1 MRRLTR
7 GARTSSAAAAAV
19 LLLGANVLLPAA
31 ATAIQPPG
39 IDPAALPPDDTP
51 GPDQEMKQQNTC
63 ADPLTVATPDVSQP
77 APGNVMLDI
86 TQAWKYSTGAGVT
99 VGLIDTGVTPNP
111 RFPELFAGG
120 DYVMGDANGGLFD
133 CDSHG
138 TVVASIIAAQPSDPA
153 AKPPPMPPNA
163 GPPPAPPN
171 VEASPFPTT
180 PPPPPPKPSTVTV
193 TAPPPP
199 PPPGDA
205 PPPDEPVAPAAG
217 PGGGEQPPVPGPPPG
232 SPDGVVGVAPD
243 AALISVRQS
252 SSAFGPARPQP
263 GDNEEIR
270 RKAGDIAT
278 LARAV
283 VHLANLGVR
292 VMNISVTAC
301 INAAQPIDQAA
312 LGAAIHY
319 AAVDKDIVIVAAAG
333 NEGEGSACGQNPM
346 FNPLRPDDPRDWQ
359 DVSTIVTPAWY
370 SDYVLTVGAVSPDG
384 QPLPQSIAGPWVGV
398 AAPGLEVMGLSSV
411 NGAPINALPGRDPGK
426 AIPLSGTSFATAYTS
441 GVAALVRAKYPQLSS
456 HQIIRRITETAHNP
470 PRGVDNKVGYGVVDP
485 VAALTFDVPPGDRLP
500 PEHLTDLLH
509 VPAPPPPPD
518 LRPRHTAL
526 IGAAVVGV
534 LAVAVAG
541 VAAVRRRRS

>member
-1 MRRLTR
+1 MRR
-7 GARTSSAAAAAV
+7 ARTTTAAAAAV
-19 LLLGANVLLPAA
+19 VLLGANVVMP
-31 ATAIQPPG
+31 ATAVAIDPPG
-39 IDPAALPPDDTP
+39 VDPAALPPDDTP

-63 ADPLTVATPDVSQP
+63 ADPLTVATPDVVQA

-86 TQAWKYSTGAGVT
+86 TKAWKYSTGAGVT
-99 VGLIDTGVTPNP
+99 VGMIDTGVTPNP
-111 RFPELFAGG
+111 RFPALFAGG

-153 AKPPPMPPNA
+153 AKPPPMPANA
-163 GPPPAPPN
+163 APPPPPPPE

-180 PPPPPPKPSTVTV
+180 PPPAPPKPSTVTV

-199 PPPGDA
+199 PA
-205 PPPDEPVAPAAG
+205 EPPPPPPEEVAPAAG
-217 PGGGEQPPVPGPPPG
+217 PGGGEVPPVPGPPPG
-232 SPDGVVGVAPD
+232 SPDGIVGVAPD

-263 GDNEEIR
+263 GDNDEVR

-283 VHLANLGVR
+283 VHLANLGVK

-312 LGAAIHY
+312 LGAAIRY
-319 AAVDKDIVIVAAAG
+319 AAVEKDIVIVAAAG
-333 NEGEGSACGQNPM
+333 NEGEGSACGQNPL
-346 FNPLRPDDPRDWQ
+346 FNPLRAEDPRDWQ

-370 SDYVLTVGAVSPDG
+370 SDYVLAVGAVSPDG

-411 NGAPINALPGRDPGK
+411 NGAPINALPGREPGK
-426 AIPLSGTSFATAYTS
+426 AVPLSGTSFASAYVS

-456 HQIIRRITETAHNP
+456 RQIIRRITETAHNP

-500 PEHLTDLLH
+500 TEHLTKLLN
-509 VPAPPPPPD
+509 VPEPPPPPD

-526 IGAAVVGV
+526 LGAGVVAA
-534 LAVAVAG
+534 LAVIVAAA
-541 VAAVRRRRS
+541 AAVRRRRS